1 MIRRMQA
8 EDVAQVAAN
17 EARCF
22 SSPWSENAFRDALT
36 KEDVIYLVAEVDQKV
51 VGHCGVMKILDEGE
65 ITNVAVL
72 PEYRGCKLGQQMLSE
87 LLMAGERIGILDFTL
102 EVRCG
107 NAAAIHIYEKAG
119 FVSAGIRPD
128 FYDRPREDALIMW
141 KRQ

>member
-8 EDVAQVAAN
+8 EDTAQVAAN
-17 EARCF
+17 EAVCF
-22 SSPWSENAFRDALT
+22 SSPWSESAFRDALT
-36 KEDVIYLVAEVDQKV
+36 KEDVIYLVAEVDQRV

-72 PEYRGCKLGQQMLSE
+72 PEYRGCNLGQQLLTE
-87 LLMAGERIGILDFTL
+87 LLMAGKKIGIVDFTL

-119 FVSAGIRPD
+119 FVSEGIRPD

>member
-17 EARCF
+17 EAVCF

-87 LLMAGERIGILDFTL
+87 LLMAGKKIGIVDFTL

-119 FVSAGIRPD
+119 FVSEGIRPD